1 MASKTKQYYN
11 IKYPFTINNEDG
23 LFMDLNESVR
33 DMVAS
38 ELLHIILTRK
48 GDRLRMPNFGTN
60 LIDFIFNPSDSITW
74 SGVMAE
80 IRDAVS
86 TYLPNAHIDDV
97 TVVRDEQND
106 NGIYVDVKY
115 SVAQGNISTNNRV
128 VVKL

>member
-80 IRDAVS
+80 IREAVG